1 MLLPLHRP
9 YAPQHGSALLVILAC
24 LASPVCGQTSQ
35 TSHWSFAPIQ
45 TAEAT
50 TGSTETLART
60 LDSFISNRRVAARLT
75 SSPQATRL
83 TLIRR
88 VFLDVHGLPPSPS
101 QIAEFVADQQP
112 QAYEQ
117 LVDRLLASPRYGER
131 WAQHWLDIV
140 RYADTT
146 GFEVNTPRATA
157 WPYRD
162 WVIKS
167 LNSDLP
173 YDKFVFEQLAGNAPG
188 SKVVQ
193 DHVPATGFLVAGP
206 AAQVGQIGKDEPS
219 RRQAQ
224 QDRLDEIIKATGST
238 FLGLTI
244 GCARCHD
251 HKFDPVTQR
260 DYYAM
265 QAVFAGVRYEQRPIP
280 KPDNKQ
286 HLAKTRA
293 RIVSLQQQLDDFE
306 PIAVVNQSVKPASKQ
321 IPAASPA
328 SQLRRPI
335 TASRNI
341 ERFKPAEARFLR
353 FKVLATNGVAEP
365 CIDELEV
372 YSAASDTSPAKNVA
386 LASAGARATS
396 SGNYPNNP
404 KHRLPHI
411 HDNKYGNG
419 RSWISN
425 TKGSGW
431 VVIEFA
437 KPVIIDRIIWGRD
450 RDRRFSD
457 RLATRYE
464 IAIAKAPGEW
474 QIVATSSDRS
484 SGKPSPQHSNVQA
497 KTLARELSE
506 VESKYAALAKS
517 SFVFAGQF
525 TLNPKPAHFLYRGN
539 PMAPREV
546 VTPAIPSVFGADD
559 ITQTAEHGRRAA
571 FARWVT
577 SEDNPLTSR
586 VIANRIWQQ
595 HFGIG
600 LVDTPSDFGGAGQKP
615 SHPKLLDWM
624 AQVLMDGNWS
634 LKTLHRIILTSATYR
649 QDSRP
654 RSNALRIDSTN
665 RLLWRFSPR
674 RLEAEVIRD
683 SVLASNGALDLRM
696 GGPGFSLFVPN
707 TNYVRVYV
715 PKTKWTPDTFRRMI
729 YAHKVR
735 MEQGGVFGAFDCPD
749 AGQAAPK
756 RSRST
761 TALQSLNLFNS
772 TFIIQQA
779 QTLAQSIDNTKRSNA
794 HRVQQAF
801 ERVLGRRPSNTE
813 AQQSVELIARHG
825 LPSLCRVLFNTNEF
839 LVLP

>member
-1 MLLPLHRP
+1 MLFFLDRP
-9 YAPQHGSALLVILAC
+9 CTTPFGAALFAVVVC
-24 LASPVCGQTSQ
+24 LAGPISGQTAK
-35 TSHWSFAPIQ
+35 TSPWSFTPIQ
-45 TAEAT
+45 TAAPT
-50 TGSTETLART
+50 TGTTKALART
-60 LDSFISNRRVAARLT
+60 LDSFISNRRAAARLT
-75 SSPQATRL
+75 GSPQASRL
-83 TLIRR
+83 TLVRR
-88 VFLDVHGLPPSPS
+88 IFLDVHGLPPSPS
-101 QIAEFVADQQP
+101 QIAEFLTDKQP
-112 QAYEQ
+112 LAYER
-117 LVDRLLASPRYGER
+117 LVDRVLASPRYGER
-131 WAQHWLDIV
+131 WAQHWLDVV

-162 WVIKS
+162 WVIQS
-167 LNSDLP
+167 LNRDLP

-188 SKVVQ
+188 SKAVQ
-193 DHVPATGFLVAGP
+193 DHVAATGFLVAGP
-206 AAQVGQIGKDEPS
+206 AVQVGQIGKDEPS

-251 HKFDPVTQR
+251 HKFDPVTQH

-280 KPDNKQ
+280 KPHTKQ
-286 HLAKTRA
+286 QLAEIRA
-293 RIVSLQQQLDDFE
+293 RIASLQQQLDDFE
-306 PIAVVNQSVKPASKQ
+306 PIAEVNHSAKPTSK
-321 IPAASPA
+321 
-328 SQLRRPI
+328 LRRPV

-341 ERFKPAEARFLR
+341 ERIKPVEARFLR
-353 FKVLATNGVAEP
+353 FKVSATNGVTEP

-372 YSAASDTSPAKNVA
+372 YSIASDTSPAKNVA
-386 LASAGARATS
+386 LASTGARATS
-396 SGNYPNNP
+396 SGDYPNNP

-411 HDNKYGNG
+411 HDNKYGNDH
-419 RSWISN
+419 SWISN

-437 KPVIIDRIIWGRD
+437 KQVIIDRIIWGRD
-450 RDRRFSD
+450 RSRRFSD
-457 RLATRYE
+457 RLATQYE
-464 IAIAKAPGEW
+464 IAIAKEPGQW

-484 SGKPSPQHSNVQA
+484 SGKSLPQHSNVQA
-497 KTLARELSE
+497 KALTRELSE
-506 VESKYAALAKS
+506 AESKYAALTKS
-517 SFVFAGQF
+517 AFVFAGQF

-539 PMAPREV
+539 PMARREV
-546 VTPAIPSVFGADD
+546 VGPAIPSVFGAGD
-559 ITQTAEHGRRAA
+559 IAQAAEHGRRAA

-624 AQVLMDGNWS
+624 AQVLMNGKWS
-634 LKTLHRIILTSATYR
+634 LKNLHRIILTSATYR

-654 RSNALRIDSTN
+654 RSNGLRTDSTN

-674 RLEAEVIRD
+674 RLDAEVIRD

-735 MEQGGVFGAFDCPD
+735 MEPGGVFGAFDCPD

-825 LPSLCRVLFNTNEF
+825 LPSLCRVLFNANEF

>member
-1 MLLPLHRP
+1 MPCT
-9 YAPQHGSALLVILAC
+9 SANSNPKQSGIASFGLAMC
-24 LASPVCGQTSQ
+24 LAAPLLAQTSRTQ
-35 TSHWSFAPIQ
+35 HWSFHPVQ
-45 TAEAT
+45 TTERT
-50 TGSTETLART
+50 TGQITELAEILDTLISKRRT
-60 LDSFISNRRVAARLT
+60 AANLT
-75 SSPQATRL
+75 SSPPADRH

-88 VFLDVHGLPPSPS
+88 LYLDVHGLPPTTE
-101 QIAEFVADQQP
+101 QIASFVSDEQP
-112 QAYEQ
+112 DAYAR
-117 LVDRLLASPRYGER
+117 LVDQVLTSPRYGER

-162 WVIKS
+162 WVIRS
-167 LNSDLP
+167 LNNDLP
-173 YDKFVFEQLAGNAPG
+173 YDKFVFEQIAGNAPG
-188 SKVVQ
+188 SKLVH
-193 DHVPATGFLVAGP
+193 DHVAATGFLVAGP
-206 AAQVGQIGKDEPS
+206 AVLVGQIGKDEPS

-238 FLGLTI
+238 FLGLTV

-251 HKFDPVTQR
+251 HKFDPVSQK

-280 KPDNKQ
+280 KADNTHQ
-286 HLAKTRA
+286 LANIQA
-293 RIVSLQQQLDDFE
+293 HIASLQQQLDAFE
-306 PIAVVNQSVKPASKQ
+306 PIAIVSQSGKRASKQ
-321 IPAASPA
+321 SQSTPPVP
-328 SQLRRPI
+328 QLRRPV
-335 TASRNI
+335 TATRNI
-341 ERFKPAEARFLR
+341 ERLKPIEARFLR
-353 FKVLATNGVAEP
+353 FKVLATNSGHEP

-372 YSAASDTSPAKNVA
+372 YSATSDTSPSKNVA

-396 SGNYPNNP
+396 SGNYANNP

-437 KPVIIDRIIWGRD
+437 NQVIIDRVVWGRD
-450 RDRRFSD
+450 RNRRFSD
-457 RLATRYE
+457 RLATQYE
-464 IAIAKAPGEW
+464 IAVANEPGKW
-474 QIVATSSDRS
+474 QIVSTSSDRS
-484 SGKPSPQHSNVQA
+484 SGKSAPPHPNVQA
-497 KTLARELSE
+497 KNLTRDLGAA
-506 VESKYAALAKS
+506 ESKFAALTKQ

-525 TLNPKPAHFLYRGN
+525 TPNPKPAHFLYRGN

-546 VTPAIPSVFGADD
+546 ITPAIPSVFGAPR
-559 ITQTAEHGRRAA
+559 ITHTVEHERRAA
-571 FARWVT
+571 FARWIT

-586 VIANRIWQQ
+586 VISNRIWQH

-600 LVDTPSDFGGAGQKP
+600 LVDTPSDFGAAGQKP
-615 SHPKLLDWM
+615 SHPKLLNWM
-624 AQVLMDGNWS
+624 ARVLMDSNWS
-634 LKTLHRIILTSATYR
+634 LKHLHRIILSSATYR
-649 QDSRP
+649 QGSQP
-654 RSNALRIDSTN
+654 RSNALRTDSTN
-665 RLLWRFSPR
+665 RLLWRFTPR

-683 SVLASNGALDLRM
+683 SVLASSGALDFRM

-749 AGQAAPK
+749 AGQMAPK

-779 QTLAQSIDNTKRSNA
+779 EILARDIDTTKRSNA
-794 HRVQQAF
+794 ARVRQAF
-801 ERVLGRRPSNTE
+801 RRVLGRVPSDSESRKSTDLV
-813 AQQSVELIARHG
+813 AKHG
-825 LPSLCRVLFNTNEF
+825 LSALCRVLFNTNEF